1 MKGDYNYFE
10 SISPRLD
17 TGRYWCIKCQHGAD
31 ANEEGYCVE
40 CKTVN
45 RDVLLVKIEKEEE
58 KAEKEVVTIS
68 DNVITTSV
76 EVPKVVKKKKSK
88 KDVGGQVLG

>member
-17 TGRYWCIKCQHGAD
+17 TGRYWCTKCQHGSD

-45 RDVLLVKIEKEEE
+45 RDVLLVKIEKEE
-58 KAEKEVVTIS
+58 KKEDTIS

>member
-17 TGRYWCIKCQHGAD
+17 TGRYWCNKCQHGSD

-40 CKTVN
+40 CKMVN
-45 RDVLLVKIEKEEE
+45 RDVLLVKIEKEE
-58 KAEKEVVTIS
+58 KKEDTIS
-68 DNVITTSV
+68 DNVITVSD
-76 EVPKVVKKKKSK
+76 EKPKAVKKKKSK